1 MSALSDCLLE
11 LSLRHCGKSVLYSTA
26 SSSSG
31 CSDGSE
37 ESLLPHKEETGN
49 GDATDAEKGDVVWE
63 KRDRTASTNT
73 TSSHG
78 SSEHGSEVAE
88 YSKVAAVGGK
98 FRDLNINYVPKKNR
112 GRDEMVDLDPSKLI
126 SVHSPIDL
134 SPDQIKHRLIDPDK
148 IVYIA
153 KEPGELG
160 SFLTSPFT
168 NQDDQ
173 EGEVNASLGLACTVC
188 SDTHPGSNIT
198 CTWNTQ
204 PNVSYSS
211 FFKLQFGTACSSY
224 TSWQVCSSSSDGS
237 CEIPFL
243 DCESTF
249 DRFQVKV
256 EPSNSEP
263 QTISFYKS
271 DIATPPSPPHWCGP
285 KERQEPP
292 QHSNNVEGIRAVGES
307 KFLKPLPPED
317 LTVEANSSKQLTV
330 RWRMHECT
338 DLGFNTYTCQVEC
351 TSPQNI
357 TKRQEAE
364 LQSEA
369 LTKVSD
375 RHQNISKTSDAEV
388 DFRPGSSSK
397 DLQRLSPYTR
407 YRVRVRCKPLHVGLW
422 GDFTDTVEAR
432 THAEAPSRGPVVQ
445 TPEDVWLDY
454 RKGLRNVT
462 LEWQA
467 LSTVDY
473 NGVLLGYHIRV
484 QDVRTDEVMELTV
497 NDSGSQTYTR
507 TLGHLKLSGYRV
519 NITAYNEE
527 GQSPPTSRII
537 SDRATRPDPPR
548 DPIALATNDSNLQLS
563 WQPPAEVGGI
573 ETYVI
578 LWCELE
584 TDASCLGQEKD
595 KRVAGSELSDNVTDS
610 WRPLTRYRFVVKAE
624 NSAGQSGA
632 STAAIGYVQQGVPSS
647 PPQNVTVQ
655 AETSTSL
662 LVSWKPPPLQ
672 DRRGVIT
679 TYRVYYYVTPTI
691 SGQQMAA
698 AVEQNVT
705 VRIPDDS
712 QPVQFSLSE
721 LKPFT
726 YYTVRLSA
734 VTSQGEGDKTQPTGA
749 RTREAAPSDPPSDV
763 RIYNV
768 NVNNVTM
775 SWTPPSQPNG
785 IIRYYIIKYGDNTT
799 ATEGNHTAFI
809 LEGLEGGTN
818 YAIRVQGCTAA
829 ETPCGPFS
837 SAQNVE
843 TKVGVPGVVQN
854 LLAEFEPTSGDVSVS
869 WTPPALK
876 NGRDITYVV
885 SYGRKDISR
894 SDNTAVTTSTTHWTS
909 NKPASTCSDGLELLF
924 TVHARTR
931 DPETGQVFDGPSST
945 VYLSC
950 DDRPGT
956 APSSGD
962 MHRARLTLEAK
973 VGIILAVLVACLVGI
988 AALVPQCRKMY
999 KKTKTNVP
1007 GPADF
1012 ISDPNQGTY
1021 YTIPDGPQTL
1031 NNLQII
1037 SEQSGK
1043 TPEVLDDFSKLRV
1056 ERQWSH
1062 DSAFGSDYGNNNVD
1076 LNLAEKK
1083 AHYSVGGSSSGYSD
1097 VSDENAALQPDASKE
1112 ENSLSNNQ
1120 EGDVADYSKLADVDG
1135 NFKDLK
1141 VNYVKQDLKTVS
1153 QKAQSRL

>member
-1 MSALSDCLLE
+1 MTRRERSKVKAMQEHTYVYIPIILCILAGIQTTNASAL
-11 LSLRHCGKSVLYSTA
+11 G
-26 SSSSG
+26 
-31 CSDGSE
+31 
-37 ESLLPHKEETGN
+37 
-49 GDATDAEKGDVVWE
+49 
-63 KRDRTASTNT
+63 
-73 TSSHG
+73 
-78 SSEHGSEVAE
+78 
-88 YSKVAAVGGK
+88 
-98 FRDLNINYVPKKNR
+98 
-112 GRDEMVDLDPSKLI
+112 
-126 SVHSPIDL
+126 
-134 SPDQIKHRLIDPDK
+134 
-148 IVYIA
+148 
-153 KEPGELG
+153 
-160 SFLTSPFT
+160 LT
-168 NQDDQ
+168 
-173 EGEVNASLGLACTVC
+173 CTVC
-188 SDTHPGSNIT
+188 SLTHLDSNIT

-204 PNVSYSS
+204 PNVSYSP
-211 FFKLQFGTACSSY
+211 FFKLQVGTTLC
-224 TSWQVCSSSSDGS
+224 TSHTTWQVCSSSSDGS
-237 CEIPFL
+237 CEIPFFI
-243 DCESTF
+243 DCESPPY
-249 DRFQVKV
+249 DRFHVKV
-256 EPSNSEP
+256 EASNSESE
-263 QTISFYKS
+263 QIAFTKNE
-271 DIATPPSPPHWCGP
+271 IATPPSPPHWCGL
-285 KERQEPP
+285 KERRRPP
-292 QHSNNVEGIRAVGES
+292 QPSNSVERIRAVGES
-307 KFLKPLPPED
+307 KFRGVRRPNCLRFRPWLELREIAKPLPPED
-317 LTVEANSSKQLTV
+317 LTVQADSSTQLTV

-338 DLGFNTYTCQVEC
+338 DLGINTYTCQVEY

-357 TKRQEAE
+357 TK
-364 LQSEA
+364 
-369 LTKVSD
+369 
-375 RHQNISKTSDAEV
+375 TSNATV
-388 DFRPGSSSK
+388 DFIPESSLK
-397 DLQRLSPYTR
+397 ELQRLSPYTR
-407 YRVRVRCKPLHVGLW
+407 YRVRVRCISIFGNLW
-422 GDFTDTVEAR
+422 GDFTNTVEAR
-432 THAEAPSRGPVVQ
+432 THASAPSRGPVVQ

-462 LEWQA
+462 LEWEA
-467 LSTVDY
+467 LSTVDC
-473 NGVLLGYHIRV
+473 NGVLQGYHIRV

-497 NDSGSQTYTR
+497 NDTSAQTYTH

-527 GQSPPTSRII
+527 GPSPPTSRII
-537 SDRATRPDPPR
+537 PDRATRPDPPR
-548 DPIALATNDSNLQLS
+548 DPVALATSDNNLQLS

-573 ETYVI
+573 ETYII

-584 TDASCLGQEKD
+584 TDASCLGQEKSMS
-595 KRVAGSELSDNVTDS
+595 VNGSELSEKVPDS

-632 STAAIGYVQQGVPSS
+632 SQAAIGYVSQGVPSS

-691 SGQQMAA
+691 SGQQMAT
-698 AVEQNVT
+698 VEQNVT

-734 VTSQGEGDKTQPTGA
+734 VTSQGEGGKTQPTGA
-749 RTREAAPSDPPSDV
+749 RTSQAAPSDPPSDV

-785 IIRYYIIKYGDNTT
+785 IIRYYIIKYGSNTT
-799 ATEGNHTAFI
+799 STEGNHTAFI

-837 SAQNVE
+837 SAHNVE

-869 WTPPALK
+869 WTPPVLK

-885 SYGRKDISR
+885 LYGRKDISR

-962 MHRARLTLEAK
+962 VHRARLTLEAK

-1097 VSDENAALQPDASKE
+1097 VSDENAALQPDMSKA
-1112 ENSLSNNQ
+1112 ENSVSNNQ

-1153 QKAQSRL
+1153 PKGSKSSLDNLETITDYSKVAGKKDHRKDLDVNYVRNTGTSGNKPKDVHRTEESSRKHADIPYRENPVPPKCKTVDPDSVVYVTV

>member
-1 MSALSDCLLE
+1 MTRRERSKVKAMQEHTYVYIPIILCILTGIQTTNASAL
-11 LSLRHCGKSVLYSTA
+11 G
-26 SSSSG
+26 
-31 CSDGSE
+31 
-37 ESLLPHKEETGN
+37 
-49 GDATDAEKGDVVWE
+49 
-63 KRDRTASTNT
+63 
-73 TSSHG
+73 
-78 SSEHGSEVAE
+78 
-88 YSKVAAVGGK
+88 
-98 FRDLNINYVPKKNR
+98 
-112 GRDEMVDLDPSKLI
+112 
-126 SVHSPIDL
+126 
-134 SPDQIKHRLIDPDK
+134 
-148 IVYIA
+148 
-153 KEPGELG
+153 
-160 SFLTSPFT
+160 LT
-168 NQDDQ
+168 
-173 EGEVNASLGLACTVC
+173 CTVC
-188 SDTHPGSNIT
+188 SATHLDSNIT

-204 PNVSYSS
+204 PNVSYSP
-211 FFKLQFGTACSSY
+211 FFKLQFGTSCTSH

-256 EPSNSEP
+256 EPSNSGP

-271 DIATPPSPPHWCGP
+271 DIA
-285 KERQEPP
+285 
-292 QHSNNVEGIRAVGES
+292 
-307 KFLKPLPPED
+307 KPLPPED
-317 LTVEANSSKQLTV
+317 LTVQADSSKQLTV

-338 DLGFNTYTCQVEC
+338 DLGINTYKCQVKY

-357 TKRQEAE
+357 TG
-364 LQSEA
+364 
-369 LTKVSD
+369 
-375 RHQNISKTSDAEV
+375 TSNATV
-388 DFRPGSSSK
+388 DFIPESSSK
-397 DLQRLSPYTR
+397 KLKRLSPYTR
-407 YRVRVRCKPLHVGLW
+407 YRVRVRCKPLLVGLW
-422 GDFTDTVEAR
+422 GDFTNTVEAR
-432 THAEAPSRGPVVQ
+432 THASAPSRGPVVQ

-462 LEWQA
+462 LEWEA

-473 NGVLLGYHIRV
+473 NSRVLLGYHIRV
-484 QDVRTDEVMELTV
+484 QDVRTAEVMELAV
-497 NDSGSQTYTR
+497 NDTGSQTYTR

-527 GQSPPTSRII
+527 GHSPPTSRII
-537 SDRATRPDPPR
+537 PDRATRPDPPR
-548 DPIALATNDSNLQLS
+548 DPVALATSDNNLQLS

-573 ETYVI
+573 EIYIV

-584 TDASCLGQEKD
+584 TDASCLGQEKSMS
-595 KRVAGSELSDNVTDS
+595 VNGSELSVNVTDS

-691 SGQQMAA
+691 SGQQMAT
-698 AVEQNVT
+698 VEQNVT

-734 VTSQGEGDKTQPTGA
+734 VTSQGEGDKTLPTGA
-749 RTREAAPSDPPSDV
+749 RTREAAPSGPPSDV
-763 RIYNV
+763 RIYDV

-854 LLAEFEPTSGDVSVS
+854 LLAEFEPTSGDVSIS

-876 NGRDITYVV
+876 NGRDITYVI
-885 SYGRKDISR
+885 SYRQKDVSR

-973 VGIILAVLVACLVGI
+973 VGIILAVLIACLGGI

-999 KKTKTNVP
+999 KKTNNVP

-1076 LNLAEKK
+1076 LDLAEKK

-1112 ENSLSNNQ
+1112 KNSLSNNQ
-1120 EGDVADYSKLADVDG
+1120 EGDVADYSKLADVDS

-1153 QKAQSRL
+1153 PKGSKSSLDNLETITDYSKVAGKKDHRKDLDVNYVRNTGTSGNKPKDVHRTEESSRKHADIPYRENPVPAKCKTVDPDSVVYVTV